1 MRKVIRAT
9 PLCKFLR
16 YCNDSPLDKTVLDCG
31 AGGDD
36 PPLRL
41 FLESGYK
48 TVGIEISEVSLNETR
63 KFCKEFGLRLNM
75 FKGDMRKLPFKNET
89 FSFVYTYNSIHMMSK
104 KNVAVA
110 MSEIKRVLKT
120 NGLCFVNFV
129 SADEPPHAGA
139 VEINKGEFLKKDIP
153 WHGVKCPNI
162 DSYFED
168 DAPDVYFSN
177 FKVVHKEKRI
187 IERIIEGKKVLQAYI
202 DYIAK
207 KK

>member
-9 PLCKFLR
+9 PLYKFLR

-48 TVGIEISEVSLNETR
+48 TVGIEISEACLNETR
-63 KFCKEFGLRLNM
+63 KLCKELGLRLNI
-75 FKGDMRKLPFKNET
+75 FKGDMRKLPFRNET
-89 FSFVYTYNSIHMMSK
+89 FSFVYTYNAIHMMSK
-104 KNVAVA
+104 KHVAVA
-110 MSEIKRVLKT
+110 MSEITRVLKT

-139 VEINKGEFLKKDIP
+139 VEIQKGEFLKKDIP
-153 WHGVKCPNI
+153 WLGVKSPNI

-168 DAPDVYFSN
+168 NEADVFFTS
-177 FKVVHKEKRI
+177 FEVIHKEKRI
-187 IERIIEGKKVLQAYI
+187 IERSAHGKPLVQAYI

>member
-9 PLCKFLR
+9 PLYKFLR
-16 YCNDSPLDKTVLDCG
+16 YCNDSLLDKTVLDCG

-41 FLESGYK
+41 FRESGYK

-89 FSFVYTYNSIHMMSK
+89 FSFVYSYNAIHMMSK

-110 MSEIKRVLKT
+110 MSEIQRVLKT

-139 VEINKGEFLKKDIP
+139 VEINKGEFFKRDIP
-153 WHGVKCPNI
+153 WQGVKCPNI

-168 DAPDVYFSN
+168 DEPDVYFSN

-207 KK
+207 KN